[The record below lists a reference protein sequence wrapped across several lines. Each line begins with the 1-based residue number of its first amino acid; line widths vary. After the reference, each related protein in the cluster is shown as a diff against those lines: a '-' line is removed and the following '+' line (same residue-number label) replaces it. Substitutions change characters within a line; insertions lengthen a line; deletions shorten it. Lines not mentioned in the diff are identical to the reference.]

1 MKFSE
6 KIYVRTLALLV
17 ILIIAMLVVAVAS
30 AVAGECEKN
39 ATKTETVVEHSQQ
52 RFQRVIKDD
61 NSALVVYVDTET
73 NVMYLIRSIYG
84 GACVMVDAEGKPLLW
99 DGGTTK

>member
-1 MKFSE
+1 MKLSE
-6 KIYVRTLALLV
+6 KIYVSTVALLV
-17 ILIIAMLVVAVAS
+17 ILLIALLVVAVA
-30 AVAGECEKN
+30 GECDKN

-61 NSALVVYVDTET
+61 NSALIVYVDTET

-84 GACVMVDAEGKPLLW
+84 GACVMFDAEGKPLLW
-99 DGGTTK
+99 DGGATK